1 MRIETQKIL
10 KLKLSLTLLTLL
22 LQAEDFYVLNE
33 DVAEAAALAAEA
45 AADRQAGEPS
55 NELASY
61 TLPDAELLATGV
73 LPPPGPALLTKTP
86 AKSGK
91 IGRRRGGKKNTR

>member
-1 MRIETQKIL
+1 M
-10 KLKLSLTLLTLL
+10 LT
-22 LQAEDFYVLNE
+22 LQAEDFYALNE

-45 AADRQAGEPS
+45 AANGQSGEPS

-73 LPPPGPALLTKTP
+73 LPPPGPGKLLANNP
-86 AKSGK
+86 AQSGK
-91 IGRRRGGKKNTR
+91 VGRRRGGKKNTR